1 MPDLP
6 ARETPSRVWR
16 PGSVLVP
23 ERLVE
28 FWVFHSG
35 SKMLRILG
43 GSMPGAAS
51 CLLVAVVLD
60 VLSISSSAAGWQV
73 PAAVGSSPTKIHVPP
88 RNVVLIVADDIG
100 VDMLSAYG
108 EGNDLPTTPNLDA
121 LAAGGVTFR
130 NAWSNPVCSPSR
142 ATIQT
147 GRYAFRYDMLWIV
160 TALSS
165 FGLAESEICLPE
177 ALDAF
182 SPYPYHS
189 AAIGKWHLAGMTPT
203 ANFAPNIAGY
213 EHFQGTLFGFHKNPP
228 NGYYYLDNQL
238 TNGVPS
244 TVTSY
249 NSTLVADDA
258 IAWWNGHTGHRFAYV
273 AFNAPHAPYQ
283 NPPQNLCTIDLQSC
297 PPGDRSIYK
306 AMVEAMDHEIGRL
319 VSAVRQ
325 NDPDAVILFCGDNG
339 TPQYISVA
347 PFDPQ
352 RAKGTIY
359 EGGVNVPLI
368 VSGPIVKSPGRFSDG
383 LVNLTDLFATVL
395 ELSAADLDT
404 VKLAYANDSLDSKS
418 LVPYL
423 TTPNLPSLRSAV
435 YTEMKA
441 ITFQGPGPL
450 DRAARNAQF
459 KLRRIGL
466 TPLRDEL
473 YDLLADPFEKV
484 NLTPGGDTSHLT
496 AEQLAEYQQLSS
508 YIENPVTP

>member
-1 MPDLP
+1 M
-6 ARETPSRVWR
+6 V
-16 PGSVLVP
+16 
-23 ERLVE
+23 
-28 FWVFHSG
+28 
-35 SKMLRILG
+35 RILG
-43 GSMPGAAS
+43 GTLPGAAAWR
-51 CLLVAVVLD
+51 VFAVVLALLSLTSD
-60 VLSISSSAAGWQV
+60 ASARQVATTPGPVLAN
-73 PAAVGSSPTKIHVPP
+73 PYVPP

-121 LAAGGVTFR
+121 LAAQGVTFR

-160 TALSS
+160 TALSP

-182 SPYPYHS
+182 SPYPYHTG
-189 AAIGKWHLAGMTPT
+189 AFGKWHLAGMTPT

-213 EHFQGTLFGFHKNPP
+213 DHFQGTLFGFHKNPP

-238 TNGVPS
+238 TNGVPA
-244 TVTSY
+244 TTTTY

-258 IAWWNGHTGHRFAYV
+258 IAWWNAHSGHRFAYV

-283 NPPQNLCTIDLQSC
+283 NPPQALCTIDLQTC
-297 PPGDRSIYK
+297 PPGERSIYK
-306 AMVEAMDHEIGRL
+306 AMIEAMDHEIGRL
-319 VSAVRQ
+319 ISAVRE
-325 NDPDAVILFCGDNG
+325 NDPDAVIVFCGDNG
-339 TPQYISVA
+339 TPAHLPVA
-347 PFDPQ
+347 PFDPL

-368 VSGPIVKSPGRFSDG
+368 ISGPMVKDPGRTSDG

-395 ELSAADLDT
+395 ELSAADLAS
-404 VKLAYANDSLDSKS
+404 VKLAYGTEALDSKS

-423 TTPNLPSLRSAV
+423 HSPNSPSLRPAV

-441 ITFQGPGPL
+441 VTQQGPGPL
-450 DRAARNAQF
+450 DRAARDAQF
-459 KLRRIGL
+459 KLRRVGF
-466 TPLRDEL
+466 TPLRDEF
-473 YDLLADPFEKV
+473 YDLAADPFEKV
-484 NLTPGGDTSHLT
+484 NLTPGGNTSQLN
-496 AEQLAEYQQLSS
+496 AEQLAHYQQLSS
-508 YIENPVTP
+508 FVENPITE